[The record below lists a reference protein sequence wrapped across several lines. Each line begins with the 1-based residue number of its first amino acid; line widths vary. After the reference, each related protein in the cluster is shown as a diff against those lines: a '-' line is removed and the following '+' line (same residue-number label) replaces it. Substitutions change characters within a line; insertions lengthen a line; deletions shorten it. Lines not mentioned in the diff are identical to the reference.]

1 MNKEEFLNYIIDF
14 ATDTEW
20 GNLKQREQLRALFTA
35 WCFIHGIDAD
45 TKECDDALETLYVAV
60 DLPESQRYELEQYM
74 IELIV

>member
-20 GNLKQREQLRALFTA
+20 EDLKRREQLRALFTT

-45 TKECDDALETLYVAV
+45 TKQCDDALETLYVAV